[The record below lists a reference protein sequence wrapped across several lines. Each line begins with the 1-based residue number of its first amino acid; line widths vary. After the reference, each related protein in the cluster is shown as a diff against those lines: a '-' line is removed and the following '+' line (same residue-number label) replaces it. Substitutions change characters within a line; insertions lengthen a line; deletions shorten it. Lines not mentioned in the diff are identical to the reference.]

1 MNHAMIDV
9 EALRLK
15 KQWRAPL
22 MEVGVVVF
30 DDIGNVNQSK
40 RILVKKEGLPR
51 WASVEK
57 TTLDWWRDQPYWEK
71 LQHDIRRQG
80 IEARNAI
87 TELKDFL
94 QINQVEVV
102 WFAGPQYDQVMLEA
116 YFDDFGIDYPW
127 RYNDTRDLRTIR
139 KQHPAIYDPLV
150 KARNGSHEA
159 VEDCLFQVSILRAIS
174 KATNHRWL

>member
-15 KQWRAPL
+15 KPWRAPL
-22 MEVGVVVF
+22 LEIGVVIF
-30 DDIGNVNQSK
+30 DDIGNVLQTK

-57 TTLDWWRDQPYWEK
+57 ETLEFWREQPYFKE
-71 LQHDIRRQG
+71 LQRDIMRNGVESR
-80 IEARNAI
+80 EAV
-87 TELKDFL
+87 TQLKDFL
-94 QINQVEVV
+94 QHHKVGAF

-116 YFDDFGIDYPW
+116 YYSDFAIDPAW

-150 KARNGSHEA
+150 KNRKGTHQA
-159 VEDCLFQVSILRAIS
+159 VEDCLFQVSILREIS
-174 KATNHRWL
+174 KATDHRWL